1 MGKVLFLGIIGAI
14 IGWITNILAIK
25 LIFRPIKPVKIPIIN
40 VEILGLIPKRRNEI
54 AFSVGEVVEK
64 ELISVEEIIDKM
76 IREEDKDNIIR
87 FIKDRIDNIVEEK
100 LPPFIPTTF
109 KGMIKDY
116 IDKVV
121 EEEIANVIT
130 NLSENLIHKAT
141 SRIKIGKMV
150 EDKINEFDLEKLEE
164 IIINIAKRELKH
176 IEILGLI
183 LGFVI
188 GIIQGI
194 IVINM

>member
-1 MGKVLFLGIIGAI
+1 MIKVLFLGTIGAI

-25 LIFRPIKPVKIPIIN
+25 LIFRPIKPIKIPIIN
-40 VEILGLIPKRRNEI
+40 LEIVGLIPKRRKEI
-54 AFSVGEVVEK
+54 AKSVGEVVEK
-64 ELISVEEIIDKM
+64 ELISIEEIIDKL
-76 IREEDKDNIIR
+76 IREEDKTSIIK
-87 FIKDRIDNIVEEK
+87 FIKDKIESIVEEK

-109 KGMIKDY
+109 KEMIKDY

-130 NLSENLIHKAT
+130 KLSEDLIHKST
-141 SRIKIGKMV
+141 SRIKIGTMV

-164 IIINIAKRELKH
+164 IIINIAKKELKH

-183 LGFVI
+183 LGLVI
-188 GIIQGI
+188 GIIQGL